1 MKEREALL
9 KESYPYD
16 YSQLLPIFVYPD
28 ESTSQAMYPDMDKV
42 IEKCSEV
49 IERHSMYIRKKEHV
63 KWIDDSYLLIGKA
76 RFYKREY
83 NLAEETFLYVYQ
95 AYKRNPERYSGLN
108 KLIRTFIETKQWDKA
123 EEFLDLA
130 EDEENKYPEEHLGE
144 LYATYAEY
152 YLKRD
157 QDYVKATEKLEQ
169 AVKYTEKIEDKRRYV
184 FILGQIYQKQR
195 EFATATEYYSHV
207 LKLRPNYVMRFNAR
221 INRAISLDIASSN
234 ADDIKKELKKM
245 LKDAKNEEFRDQIY
259 FALAEIALKEDDEP
273 KAIDLLKLS
282 VKFSTQNTKQRAL
295 SYYKL
300 ANIYFEQPHYINAQA
315 YYDSTLQFLPEEHP
329 DYYDADT
336 KNESLQDLVANLKV
350 IDEQDS
356 LIALSSLSEKDRK
369 KKVNSIIKAL
379 KEEEDRKKQAELNA
393 LEQQQLDAN
402 NPPIVPSRN
411 QRKGSWYF
419 YNATT
424 LAIGR
429 GEFKTIWG
437 DRPLADN
444 WRRKNNS
451 GSIGIQNEITEVSDS
466 IAKEDSILEAEKYNP
481 DFYLEKIPTS
491 IEAQL
496 KSHALITEALFNVG
510 TIFKESFDD
519 YPSAVKSFSRITKEY
534 DTSKFN
540 LPAHY
545 QLYRIYLLEQE
556 QDKMQIEKDWI
567 LNNHPFSEYAYLIKN
582 PDYSKQRKETR
593 EKVEEF
599 YESTYQLFTYGLY
612 ADVIQSCNKADEVF
626 LTNHLKPQF
635 DLLKAKSI
643 GYTQSKEDFKKA
655 LEQIVSDHPDSEI
668 KGVAIQMLNY
678 MKSMGMDKP
687 PVVQNIYSYT
697 PNDQHIFVLSFQTKS
712 ANTQNIKNKISDFNK
727 TFFREKKLE
736 FTSTSLESKNLFLIR
751 TFPTIKE
758 AMDYYKALK
767 NNLDVQQV
775 LKGEK
780 TEDYIISTEN
790 FRKLF
795 KTKDELNY
803 LSFFKENYI
812 S

>member
-1 MKEREALL
+1 MKEREILL

-28 ESTSQAMYPDMDKV
+28 ESTSQGMYPDMDKV

-157 QDYVKATEKLEQ
+157 QDYVKAAEKLDQ
-169 AVKYTEKIEDKRRYV
+169 AIKYTEKIEDKRRYV

-195 EFATATEYYSHV
+195 EFSSATEYYSQV

-234 ADDIKKELKKM
+234 ADDIKKELNKM
-245 LKDAKNEEFRDQIY
+245 LKDVKNEEFRDQIY

-282 VKFSTQNTKQRAL
+282 VKYSTENTKQRAL

-300 ANIYFEQPHYINAQA
+300 ANLYFEQPHYINAQA

-356 LIALSSLSEKDRK
+356 LLALSSLPEKERK

-379 KEEEDRKKQAELNA
+379 KEEEERKKQAELKA
-393 LEQQQLDAN
+393 LEQQQLEAN
-402 NPPIVPSRN
+402 NPPIIPSRN

-444 WRRKNNS
+444 WRRKTKS

-466 IAKEDSILEAEKYNP
+466 AAKEDSILEAEKFNP
-481 DFYLEKIPTS
+481 DFYLENIPSS
-491 IEAQL
+491 IEEQL

-519 YPSAVKSFSRITKEY
+519 HPSAVKSFSRITKEY

-599 YESTYQLFTYGLY
+599 YESTYQLFSYGLY
-612 ADVIQSCNKADEVF
+612 SDVIQSCNKADEVF

-635 DLLKAKSI
+635 DLLKAKAI
-643 GYTQSKEDFKKA
+643 GHTQSKEDFKNA
-655 LEQIVSDHPDSEI
+655 LEQIVTDHPDSEV
-668 KGVAIQMLNY
+668 KGVAIQILNY

-687 PVVQNIYSYT
+687 PVAQNIYAYT
-697 PNDQHIFVLSFQTKS
+697 PNDKHIFVLSFQTNS
-712 ANTQNIKNKISDFNK
+712 ANTQDIKNKISDFNK

-751 TFPTIKE
+751 TFPSQKE
-758 AMDYYKALK
+758 AMDYYKALQ
-767 NNLDVQQV
+767 NNLDVQKV

-780 TEDYIISTEN
+780 TVNYIISTEN

-795 KTKDELNY
+795 KSKDEPNY
-803 LSFFKENYI
+803 LTFFKENYI